1 MSAFEYETLDLLI
14 EKSGDAY
21 RARIINSPVGQ
32 ARTDFA
38 SPFTQ
43 AELDTFFARVGR
55 RTPVM
60 GTALKPQQLIEQMG
74 GRLFDAAF
82 NGEVLTSYRRSRDAV
97 DREEKGLRI
106 RLRLND
112 VPELADLPWEYM
124 YDASRR
130 AFLALSKETPIVRF
144 LELPERVEPL
154 AAPAPLNLLA
164 VLSSPSDRDPLDVE
178 GEWARLQDAL
188 AGLRADGKIT
198 LTRLQPPTL
207 DALRAQL
214 RKNAYHIF
222 HFIGHGEYDA
232 ANQSGALVFENEQG
246 SARKVNEN
254 LIATLLHDAR
264 NLRVAVLNA
273 CEGAQ
278 TSVSNPFAGV
288 APHLVEQGIPAVLAM
303 QFAISDQAA
312 LDFSSELYRTL
323 ADGYPIDA
331 AMNEARRAIYLNGN
345 LLEWGTPVLFMR
357 AEDGVIFRQEEAM
370 GDEGGEGARG
380 RERAREGNEA
390 TRRGGVNISGN
401 ARVSARDIVG
411 GDKIVQGD
419 EYDVDG
425 DMNVVT
431 IGAGAQVGQVAAG
444 RNITQTQQ
452 QGASVQDLAALF
464 KTIYQTIERRADD
477 PNVDK
482 DEIKSKVKQIETEAA
497 KGESAN
503 VSKVERWLNDLKNI
517 APDILDVTAA
527 ALLNPLAGIS
537 TALRKIAE
545 KARAA

>member
-1 MSAFEYETLDLLI
+1 MPAFTYETLDLLI

-38 SPFTQ
+38 LPFTQ
-43 AELDTFFARVGR
+43 DELDTFFARVGR
-55 RTPVM
+55 RAPVS
-60 GTALKPQQLIEQMG
+60 GTALKPQQLVELMG

-97 DREEKGLRI
+97 ERDEKGLRV

-164 VLSSPSDRDPLDVE
+164 VLSGPRDRDPLDIE
-178 GEWARLQDAL
+178 GEWSRLLDAL
-188 AGLRADGKIT
+188 AALRADGKIT
-198 LTRLQPPTL
+198 LTRLTPPTL

-214 RKNAYHIF
+214 RKGEYHIF
-222 HFIGHGEYDA
+222 HFIGHGDYDA
-232 ANQSGALVFENEQG
+232 TNDLGALIFENEQG
-246 SARKVNEN
+246 GARKVNEN
-254 LIATLLHDAR
+254 MLATLLRDAR

-278 TSVSNPFAGV
+278 TSARNPFAGV
-288 APHLVEQGIPAVLAM
+288 APHLVEQGISAVLAM

-312 LDFSSELYRTL
+312 LDFSAELYRTL

-357 AEDGVIFRQEEAM
+357 AEDGVIFEKEAKM
-370 GDEGGEGARG
+370 ENAPSKGTEG
-380 RERAREGNEA
+380 

-401 ARVSARDIVG
+401 PNVRVDRDIVG
-411 GDKIVQGD
+411 RDKIVQGD

-452 QGASVQDLAALF
+452 QGASAQDLAALF
-464 KTIYQTIERRADD
+464 KTVYQTIDRRAEDA
-477 PNVDK
+477 NVDK
-482 DEIKSKVKQIETEAA
+482 DDLKDTVKKIEKESA

-503 VSKVERWLNDLKNI
+503 PVKVENWLNYLKSI
-517 APDILDVTAA
+517 APDILEVTAA
-527 ALLNPLAGIS
+527 ALLNPLAGIA
-537 TALRKIAE
+537 TAIRKIAE
-545 KARAA
+545 KARA